1 LRNSLR
7 HVKVPSTRWVLVSII
22 LLGIAL
28 RLYLLF
34 SSQVIIEADEALVG
48 LQAFGIL
55 RGERPIFYP
64 GQAYGGSLES
74 YLVAAVFHWPGKS
87 TIRPSAS

>member
-1 LRNSLR
+1 MRNSLR
-7 HVKVPSTRWVLVSII
+7 HLKKPSTRWLLAGII

-48 LQAFGIL
+48 AGVADAAEGLARLAAGGGRIKL
-55 RGERPIFYP
+55 
-64 GQAYGGSLES
+64 GQAGG
-74 YLVAAVFHWPGKS
+74 VASVEGVEHE
-87 TIRPSAS
+87 RR